1 MEPRGQVTW
10 ATRARRALGG
20 VQRPRLGDL
29 VAGVSVA
36 IILVPQ
42 GLAYADLA
50 GMPSHLGIVA
60 GIAPAIV
67 AALFASS
74 PYLQT
79 GPTALTALLVAGS
92 LGPLATPGSP
102 EYVRLGAL
110 LALGVGLARILF
122 GLLRLGSA
130 AYLVSGPVLTGFTT
144 GAALLIV
151 GSQVPTLLG
160 VNVSGGRVLLRAGRA
175 LADPARWSL
184 VSVALGAFTFALV
197 VGLRR
202 VHKLVPSVLV
212 GVGASWALAR
222 GLDLRVATVGAVPGD
237 LLRLS
242 LDLPW
247 SRSVE
252 LVAPALVIA
261 TIGFAE
267 PSSIARTYAAAE
279 RQRWSVDRELLS
291 QGAANVAAALTGAF
305 PVGGSFGR
313 SSLNHA
319 AGAKTPWAGAITGL
333 TVLAFVP
340 FAGVVAS
347 VPRPALA
354 AVVMSAVVSLVRVR
368 RLRQIAKWSR
378 VQAVAAALTLL
389 ATLALEPRVD
399 RAIIL
404 GVGVALAIHLWR
416 ELKVVVVVAPR
427 DASLVIELKGV
438 LWFGSI
444 HRVVERVL
452 EVVAEHPKVE
462 RVVLDLRGVGRIDMM
477 SADELG
483 ALVDDLRA
491 SGVELALEGIPP
503 QAGALMKRVL
513 GAPE

>member
-1 MEPRGQVTW
+1 M
-10 ATRARRALGG
+10 
-20 VQRPRLGDL
+20 
-29 VAGVSVA
+29 
-36 IILVPQ
+36 
-42 GLAYADLA
+42 
-50 GMPSHLGIVA
+50 
-60 GIAPAIV
+60 
-67 AALFASS
+67 
-74 PYLQT
+74 
-79 GPTALTALLVAGS
+79 
-92 LGPLATPGSP
+92 
-102 EYVRLGAL
+102 
-110 LALGVGLARILF
+110 
-122 GLLRLGSA
+122 
-130 AYLVSGPVLTGFTT
+130 
-144 GAALLIV
+144 
-151 GSQVPTLLG
+151 
-160 VNVSGGRVLLRAGRA
+160 
-175 LADPARWSL
+175 
-184 VSVALGAFTFALV
+184 
-197 VGLRR
+197 
-202 VHKLVPSVLV
+202 
-212 GVGASWALAR
+212 
-222 GLDLRVATVGAVPGD
+222 
-237 LLRLS
+237 
-242 LDLPW
+242 
-247 SRSVE
+247 
-252 LVAPALVIA
+252 
-261 TIGFAE
+261 
-267 PSSIARTYAAAE
+267 
-279 RQRWSVDRELLS
+279 
-291 QGAANVAAALTGAF
+291 
-305 PVGGSFGR
+305 
-313 SSLNHA
+313 
-319 AGAKTPWAGAITGL
+319 
-333 TVLAFVP
+333 LAFVP

-399 RAIIL
+399 RAILL